1 MVVLFSTK
9 TLVAGNYH
17 LPILKLSVC
26 IFMLIKTIVLFHR
39 FVSLFNLFVS
49 ILMQSY
55 VNSNLHVSTL
65 NTLIKAKL
73 RMLRNGECTLTVDS
87 NKTRYDY
94 NLAIMKSPKPATDNR
109 FKK

>member
-1 MVVLFSTK
+1 MLFSTK

-17 LPILKLSVC
+17 LLFLKLSVYT
-26 IFMLIKTIVLFHR
+26 FMLNKTIVLFHH
-39 FVSLFNLFVS
+39 FVSVFNLFVS

-55 VNSNLHVSTL
+55 VNRNLHVSTL

-73 RMLRNGECTLTVDS
+73 RMLSNGECTLTVDS
-87 NKTRYDY
+87 NKTRYNY
-94 NLAIMKSPKPATDNR
+94 NLAIMKSHKPATDNR